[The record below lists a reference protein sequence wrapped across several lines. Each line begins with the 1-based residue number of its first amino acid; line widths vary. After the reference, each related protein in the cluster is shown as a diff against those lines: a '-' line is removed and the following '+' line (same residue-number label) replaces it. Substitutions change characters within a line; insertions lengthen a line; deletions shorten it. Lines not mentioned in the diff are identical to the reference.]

1 MLKSLK
7 SEVESTHSPTI
18 QWCIPLSFF
27 SIPIFCMVSI
37 IFLYFKVK
45 TLFKHCFVMLKLFI
59 DFIFNDYLIFWPMIY
74 HNILTIFLLLD
85 VLVVINVFLNKTFLY
100 LKLVSLGVGNQ
111 KNVGESY
118 EHKTNKKKKTC
129 YLLPDC
135 FSERLLKFVLLPSN
149 NVWDCLLHFSLA
161 NIE

>member
-1 MLKSLK
+1 MRA
-7 SEVESTHSPTI
+7 PTVL
-18 QWCIPLSFF
+18 LSSDVFLRLFF
-27 SIPIFCMVSI
+27 YTYILYGFDYIF

-45 TLFKHCFVMLKLFI
+45 TLFKHCLVILKLFI

-118 EHKTNKKKKTC
+118 EHKTNKKKTC

-135 FSERLLKFVLLPSN
+135 FSERLLRFVLLPSN
-149 NVWDCLLHFSLA
+149 NV
-161 NIE
+161 

>member
-1 MLKSLK
+1 
-7 SEVESTHSPTI
+7 
-18 QWCIPLSFF
+18 
-27 SIPIFCMVSI
+27 MVSI

-118 EHKTNKKKKTC
+118 EHKTKKKD
-129 YLLPDC
+129 LL
-135 FSERLLKFVLLPSN
+135 FIARLLFRKVAQICTPSFQQCMRLPT
-149 NVWDCLLHFSLA
+149 SLQPCQHRIVSLK
-161 NIE
+161 NKRNKLTNFIGK

>member
-1 MLKSLK
+1 MYSF
-7 SEVESTHSPTI
+7 V
-18 QWCIPLSFF
+18 FF

-45 TLFKHCFVMLKLFI
+45 TLFKHCLVMLKLFI
-59 DFIFNDYLIFWPMIY
+59 DFIFNNYLIFWPMIY

-118 EHKTNKKKKTC
+118 EHKTNKKRPAIYCQIAFQKGC
-129 YLLPDC
+129 SNLYSFLPTMYETAY
-135 FSERLLKFVLLPSN
+135 FTSALPT
-149 NVWDCLLHFSLA
+149 
-161 NIE
+161 